1 MEKEDLRISTNIISS
16 IYFLQNIGIRLGYFI
31 FSVFLSALVALFN
44 VCTIRLLFPLMAGIV
59 KNDFIFLKKVVF
71 FRTVVGK
78 FPHIF
83 NTSTSLFILLVVT
96 IFLVGI
102 LKNIMVYS
110 ASLSACYQAK
120 IATSGIRKLIFNR
133 YLSFGKMFF
142 DRTGT
147 GHLNNVLMNFT
158 NVITTQFI
166 SLQEALCQL
175 FTLIVY
181 IVIMFIISWKLA
193 VFVMLIFPAL
203 NYFSAAA
210 TRKIKTASKSYVSFQ
225 SKLSDK
231 IFNILSCIPLV
242 KVYTAERIE
251 KQNFA
256 DLNEKETALQFSM
269 ARKQQLIDPIH
280 DIFMLLA
287 LLLAAF
293 AMAFVV
299 SRERAE
305 DIAKYLIFFF
315 LVRISIPSF
324 TRLNNF
330 RTQIARVTGPISEI
344 SQILDEKDKF
354 VVPGGQRIFEGLKR
368 NIEFNNL
375 SFSYGENIKALKN
388 INFAIEKGKVVA
400 IVGPTGAGKTTL
412 INLILRL
419 YDCRPSSILLDGI
432 DIRDFTLQSLR
443 SRIAFASQDTLLFN
457 DTLRNN
463 IAYGVNSIPDEEL
476 MDVIKKARLYDFIMK
491 LPDRLDTYIGERG
504 VRLSGGEKQRVSI
517 ARALL
522 KRAEILILDE
532 ATSSLDTKTEKLIQ
546 EAIEEAIKDK
556 TTIVIAHRLSTIRHA
571 DKIVVIEDGKLI
583 EQGTIK
589 ELLDRKSKFYEY
601 WEEQKFY

>member
-1 MEKEDLRISTNIISS
+1 MKKESLRISTNMIGS
-16 IYFLQNIGIRLGYFI
+16 IYFLQNIGVRLGYFI
-31 FSVFLSALVALFN
+31 FSIFLSALVALLNFY
-44 VCTIRLLFPLMAGIV
+44 TLRLLSPLIDGIV
-59 KNDFIFLKKVVF
+59 RNDFIFLKNAGF
-71 FRTVVGK
+71 FRTIIHK
-78 FPHIF
+78 FPQIF
-83 NTSTSLFILLVVT
+83 NTSNSLFILLVVT
-96 IFLVGI
+96 IFLVGVM
-102 LKNIMVYS
+102 KNIMVYS
-110 ASLSACYQAK
+110 ASLSVGYQAK

-158 NVITTQFI
+158 NAITTQLV

-181 IVIMFIISWKLA
+181 IVIMFIISWKLT
-193 VFVMLIFPAL
+193 VFVMLVFPAL
-203 NYFSAAA
+203 NYFSK
-210 TRKIKTASKSYVSFQ
+210 TVTEKIRAASKSYVSFQ
-225 SKLSDK
+225 SKLSNK

-242 KVYTAERIE
+242 KVYTAEKIE
-251 KQNFA
+251 IQNFA
-256 DLNEKETALQFSM
+256 DLDDKEAALQFSM
-269 ARKQQLIDPIH
+269 AKKQQLIDPIQ

-299 SRERAE
+299 SRERPE
-305 DIAKYLIFFF
+305 EISKYLIFFF
-315 LVRISIPSF
+315 LIRISMPAF
-324 TRLNNF
+324 NTLNNF
-330 RTQIARVTGPISEI
+330 RIQIARITGPISEI
-344 SQILDEKDKF
+344 SKILDDKDKF
-354 VVPGGQRIFEGLKR
+354 VVPEGRRIFEGLQKS
-368 NIEFNNL
+368 IEFNNL
-375 SFSYGENIKALKN
+375 SFSYGEGIKVLKN
-388 INFAIEKGKVVA
+388 INFAIEKGKAVA

-412 INLILRL
+412 IHLILRL
-419 YDCRPSSILLDGI
+419 YDCRPSSIFLDGI
-432 DIRDFTLQSLR
+432 DMRDFTLQSLR
-443 SRIAFASQDTLLFN
+443 SKMAFVSQDTLLFN

-463 IAYGVNSIPDEEL
+463 IAYGVNSISDEEL

-491 LPDRLDTYIGERG
+491 LPDKVDTYIGERG

-517 ARALL
+517 ARALF

-556 TTIVIAHRLSTIRHA
+556 TTIVIAHRLSTVRHA
-571 DKIVVIEDGKLI
+571 NKIVVIEDGRLI
-583 EQGTIK
+583 EQGTID
-589 ELLDRKSKFYEY
+589 ELLIRKGKFYEY